1 MTERSQ
7 ILATRFLILLLALA
21 TAFLLLGDSV
31 SADEPIA
38 TTTHVVQP
46 GETLWGIAEG
56 IAAPDEDVRSVI
68 SEIKQINGMAASSLA
83 IGQSLSLPTD

>member
-31 SADEPIA
+31 SADEPIV

-46 GETLWGIAEG
+46 GETLWGIAAG
-56 IAAPDEDVRSVI
+56 IAEPDEDVRSVI
-68 SEIKQINGMAASSLA
+68 SEIKRINELASSSLV
-83 IGQSLSLPTD
+83 IGQPLSLPDD

>member
-7 ILATRFLILLLALA
+7 ILATRFLILLLALS

-56 IAAPDEDVRSVI
+56 IAEPDEDVRSVI
-68 SEIKQINGMAASSLA
+68 SEIKRINEMASSSLS
-83 IGQSLSLPTD
+83 IGQPLSLPAD